1 MSDLIS
7 RQAVLDYP
15 IRLDHYD
22 EEHGNRHFVLGIESV
37 MEYVEYLPSA
47 EPQWIPVSDGLP
59 ELKYEHNHLGLRFK
73 YSDNVLVVINRG
85 SYLECDESFE
95 IMHLSDDMNG
105 KELYWCGYDYDCDFG
120 DVLAWM
126 QLPPLYEGGDEYE

>member
-37 MEYVEYLPSA
+37 MECVEYLPSA
-47 EPQWIPVSDGLP
+47 DAVEVVRCKDCKYAHMTYGGECKYCDMWKEDGEALYLDGDFFCAYGERREP
-59 ELKYEHNHLGLRFK
+59 
-73 YSDNVLVVINRG
+73 
-85 SYLECDESFE
+85 
-95 IMHLSDDMNG
+95 
-105 KELYWCGYDYDCDFG
+105 
-120 DVLAWM
+120 
-126 QLPPLYEGGDEYE
+126 

>member
-22 EEHGNRHFVLGIESV
+22 EENGNRHFVLGIESV

-47 EPQWIPVSDGLP
+47 DAVEVVRCKDCKHRQTDECPMTFEEQIDITEYIVHDYTQDDGFCSWG
-59 ELKYEHNHLGLRFK
+59 ERMSN
-73 YSDNVLVVINRG
+73 D
-85 SYLECDESFE
+85 
-95 IMHLSDDMNG
+95 
-105 KELYWCGYDYDCDFG
+105 
-120 DVLAWM
+120 
-126 QLPPLYEGGDEYE
+126 